1 MKRSLIIVVV
11 LLVAFTADAGH
22 KKKRKKQLI
31 QSKGIQSVTMRR
43 TGCYGRCPEYTITL
57 KRDGTITWHSIRNT
71 KDTGTFTKNVG
82 KEVTADVMNNLMNN
96 KVDTCRRMYF
106 NRVPDLPGVGFTV
119 QYADSTKEIRNA
131 NFGPMFLGE
140 VANKLEELGK
150 EHDGSWQRAPTR
162 K

>member
-1 MKRSLIIVVV
+1 
-11 LLVAFTADAGH
+11 
-22 KKKRKKQLI
+22 
-31 QSKGIQSVTMRR
+31 
-43 TGCYGRCPEYTITL
+43 L

-150 EHDGSWQRAPTR
+150 EHDGTWQRKPTR